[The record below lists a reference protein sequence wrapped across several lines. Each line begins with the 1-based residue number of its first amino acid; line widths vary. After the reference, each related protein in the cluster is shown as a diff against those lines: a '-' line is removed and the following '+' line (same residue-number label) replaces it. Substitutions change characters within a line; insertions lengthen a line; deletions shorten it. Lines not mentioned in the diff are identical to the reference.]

1 MPFSGLCQA
10 TLLVKRRIVSSNNV
24 RMILSFSF
32 MDVFISFVTNG
43 IIPVRELSAATE
55 WFPFTWNSASFR
67 KIYPTSSDCNNIVII
82 LVSRRSSILC
92 VMENGEKNEGR
103 KGKGFRGCCSLI
115 GWKLGIYIS
124 MGYRWLVLWEK
135 HTGKERRKRK
145 RCTVTSRNPARGWW
159 TCPRRKRLKK
169 SEIFSRYFQ
178 RHFIF
183 HNVCPFRW
191 TVVLYSLY
199 GCIDRWLDDR
209 RFFKGES
216 SLNVCISRSCYMYFA
231 LFLTKSTLV
240 YQVYLY
246 SSLLV

>member
-1 MPFSGLCQA
+1 MPFSGLCQT
-10 TLLVKRRIVSSNNV
+10 TLVVKRRIVSSNNV

-32 MDVFISFVTNG
+32 KDVFISFVTNG

-55 WFPFTWNSASFR
+55 WFPFTWNSASLR

-92 VMENGEKNEGR
+92 VMENGEKTKDA
-103 KGKGFRGCCSLI
+103 KGKVLEDVARSLDGNSEFTYQWDI
-115 GWKLGIYIS
+115 DDLSSGRNIQG
-124 MGYRWLVLWEK
+124 
-135 HTGKERRKRK
+135 RKRK

-240 YQVYLY
+240 YQIYLY
-246 SSLLV
+246 FSLLV